1 MPHEHDYNKQATRNL
16 SFALILN
23 LIFNVIVILGGIFTN
38 SVAILTDA
46 VHDLGDTLAILIAW
60 IMQKIS
66 QKKGNEKFTY
76 GYKRFSVLGAVI
88 TSTIVICA
96 CTVVAY
102 EAIERL
108 FAPEVSSAE
117 GMLIVAILGLIFKG
131 LSVYTLH
138 KGKTFNERSILV
150 HLTGDVIEWMIVL
163 ILSIVLFLNNYPLLD
178 PIASILISIWIIY
191 NLAKNLYKSL
201 KVILQGAPDNFDI
214 KKFKKEIR
222 EIDGVKGISDLH
234 IWTIDGLSHILTVK
248 IMVSRETDLLTISH
262 IKYHINELAIKYEI
276 YDSTIEFLH

>member
-1 MPHEHDYNKQATRNL
+1 MPHEHDYNKQATKNL

-66 QKKGNEKFTY
+66 QKRGNEKFTY

-108 FAPEVSSAE
+108 FTPEASSAE

-214 KKFKKEIR
+214 KKFKNEIR

-248 IMVSRETDLLTISH
+248 IMVSRETDLLTLSH

>member
-1 MPHEHDYNKQATRNL
+1 MPHEHDYNKQATKNL

-66 QKKGNEKFTY
+66 QKKSNEKFTY

-108 FAPEVSSAE
+108 FTPEASSAE

-214 KKFKKEIR
+214 KKFKNEIR

-248 IMVSRETDLLTISH
+248 IMVSRETDLLTLSH

>member
-1 MPHEHDYNKQATRNL
+1 MTYEHDYNEEATKNL

-23 LIFNVIVILGGIFTN
+23 LIFNIIVILGGIFTN

-46 VHDLGDTLAILIAW
+46 IHDLGDTLAIIIAV

-76 GYKRFSVLGAVI
+76 GYKRFSVLGAII

-96 CTVVAY
+96 CSIVVY
-102 EAIERL
+102 EAINRIIH
-108 FAPEVSSAE
+108 PEISSAE
-117 GMLIVAILGLIFKG
+117 GMFIVAILGIIFKG

-138 KGKTFNERSILV
+138 KGETFNEKSILV
-150 HLTGDVIEWMIVL
+150 HLTGDLVEWVVVL
-163 ILSIVLFLNNYPLLD
+163 ILSIVLFLRNYPILD
-178 PIASILISIWIIY
+178 PIVSILISIWIIY
-191 NLAKNLYKSL
+191 NLSKNLYKSL
-201 KVILQGAPDNFDI
+201 KVVLQGTPDNFNM
-214 KKFKKEIR
+214 KEFKKEIS

-234 IWTIDGLSHILTVK
+234 VWTIDGLSNILTVK
-248 IMVSRETDLLTISH
+248 IMVSRDEDLLRLSH
-262 IKYHINELAIKYEI
+262 IKYHINQIAIKYGI